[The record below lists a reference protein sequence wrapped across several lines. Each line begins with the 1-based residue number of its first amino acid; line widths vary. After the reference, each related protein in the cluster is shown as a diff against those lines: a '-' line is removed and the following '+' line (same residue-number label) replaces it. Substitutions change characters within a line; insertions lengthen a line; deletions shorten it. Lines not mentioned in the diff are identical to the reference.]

1 MNRPPH
7 LDDCPVTRT
16 LMVVGHRWSGQVVW
30 HLMDGRKRHGE
41 LLARIPGVS
50 SRVLTERLRELEGEG
65 FVRREVFAE
74 VPPRVEYELTE
85 RGRSLASAFDAICAW
100 GEEDRAARPAVA

>member
-1 MNRPPH
+1 MNSPPH

-16 LMVVGHRWSGQVVW
+16 MLVVGRRWSGLVVW

-41 LLARIPGVS
+41 LLARIPAIS

-74 VPPRVEYELTE
+74 VPPRVEYALTE
-85 RGRSLASAFDAICAW
+85 RGRSLADVFDAICAW
-100 GEEDRAARPAVA
+100 GEADRAAQAAVA